1 MGSGRPGGLN
11 LSGSLGQGG
20 QRFMKEANRFVS
32 LLKTRGYGGLGFEGR
47 HE

>member
-32 LLKTRGYGGLGFEGR
+32 LLQGFGQGGLGFEGR
-47 HE
+47 LE